1 MENYRKLVLLAST
14 VILTSMAN
22 GADVSD
28 CLEINNNKDRLK
40 CYDKAFKFVPSSG
53 PKSLDLEIQ
62 TIRSV
67 ERPSAIVEETTKV
80 QSVVPSDTKTLTAA
94 QDAYDNV
101 IANSQTLKIT
111 GVSQSR
117 SRKTYYFTDS
127 GRVFLKNTDRRAT
140 FKENDSVTLEL
151 GFLGSLFMTN
161 QDDVRIKVKEMK
173 VKD

>member
-14 VILTSMAN
+14 VVLTSMAN

-28 CLEINNNKDRLK
+28 CLEISNNKDRLK
-40 CYDKAFKFVPSSG
+40 CYDKAYNFVPSSNTA
-53 PKSLDLEIQ
+53 SLDLEIQ

-67 ERPSAIVEETTKV
+67 ERPSAIVEEKPKV
-80 QSVVPSDTKTLTAA
+80 NPLVPSETKILSAA
-94 QDAYDNV
+94 QDAYDKV
-101 IANSQTLKIT
+101 IANSQTLKII

-127 GRVFLKNTDRRAT
+127 GRVFLKNTDRRST
-140 FKENDSVTLEL
+140 FKEDDSVTLEL

>member
-1 MENYRKLVLLAST
+1 MENYSKLVVLAGTIIFAS
-14 VILTSMAN
+14 IAN

-28 CLEINNNKDRLK
+28 CLNINNNKDRLK
-40 CYDKAFKFVPSSG
+40 CYDKAYNFVPSSNT
-53 PKSLDLEIQ
+53 KSLDLEIQ

-67 ERPSAIVEETTKV
+67 ERPSEIVEEKPKV
-80 QSVVPSDTKTLTAA
+80 AAAVPSDTKTLTAA
-94 QDAYDNV
+94 QEAYDYV

-111 GVSQSR
+111 SVSQSR

-127 GRVFLKNTDRRAT
+127 GRVFLKNTDLRAT
-140 FKENDSVTLEL
+140 FKEDDSVTLEL

>member
-1 MENYRKLVLLAST
+1 
-14 VILTSMAN
+14 MAN

-80 QSVVPSDTKTLTAA
+80 QSVVPSDTKTLSAA
-94 QDAYDNV
+94 QEAYDNV

-127 GRVFLKNTDRRAT
+127 GRVFLKNTDRRTT
-140 FKENDSVTLEL
+140 FKEDDSVTLEL

>member
-1 MENYRKLVLLAST
+1 
-14 VILTSMAN
+14 MAN

-40 CYDKAFKFVPSSG
+40 CYDKAFKFVPSSD

-80 QSVVPSDTKTLTAA
+80 QSVVPSDTKTLSAA
-94 QDAYDNV
+94 QEAYDNV

-127 GRVFLKNTDRRAT
+127 GRVFLKNTDRRTT
-140 FKENDSVTLEL
+140 FKEDDSVTLEL

>member
-80 QSVVPSDTKTLTAA
+80 QSVVPSDTKTLSAA
-94 QDAYDNV
+94 QEAYDNV
-101 IANSQTLKIT
+101 IAN
-111 GVSQSR
+111 
-117 SRKTYYFTDS
+117 
-127 GRVFLKNTDRRAT
+127 
-140 FKENDSVTLEL
+140 
-151 GFLGSLFMTN
+151 
-161 QDDVRIKVKEMK
+161 
-173 VKD
+173 

>member
-80 QSVVPSDTKTLTAA
+80 QSVVPSDTKTLSAA
-94 QDAYDNV
+94 QEAYDNV

-127 GRVFLKNTDRRAT
+127 GRVFLKNTDRRTT
-140 FKENDSVTLEL
+140 FKEDDSVTLEL

>member
-40 CYDKAFKFVPSSG
+40 CYDKAYKFVPSSD
-53 PKSLDLEIQ
+53 PKSLDPEIQ

-80 QSVVPSDTKTLTAA
+80 QSVLPSDTKTLSAA
-94 QDAYDNV
+94 QEAYDNV

-127 GRVFLKNTDRRAT
+127 GRVFLKNTDRRTT
-140 FKENDSVTLEL
+140 FKEDDSVTLEL

>member
-1 MENYRKLVLLAST
+1 MENFRKLVLVASTAILAS
-14 VILTSMAN
+14 MAY

-40 CYDKAFKFVPSSG
+40 CYDKAYNFVPSSDTA
-53 PKSLDLEIQ
+53 SLDLEIQ

-67 ERPSAIVEETTKV
+67 ERPSAIVEEKPKV
-80 QSVVPSDTKTLTAA
+80 KAVVPSDTKTLTAA
-94 QDAYDNV
+94 QDAYDKV

>member
-1 MENYRKLVLLAST
+1 
-14 VILTSMAN
+14 MAN

-40 CYDKAFKFVPSSG
+40 CYDKALKFVPSSD

-80 QSVVPSDTKTLTAA
+80 QSVVPSDTKTLSAA
-94 QDAYDNV
+94 QEAYDNV

-127 GRVFLKNTDRRAT
+127 GRVFLKNTDRRTT
-140 FKENDSVTLEL
+140 FKEDDSVTLEL